1 VEEQEVAQEGDLG
14 AQADDAQP
22 VDALVGGQ
30 LLEGADQTLDALEE
44 QGDAQTV
51 LEEQEQQQGLKGFA
65 LKEQSLDGVAL
76 KEQQQGLKGFALKEQ
91 SLDGVALKEH
101 QQGLK
106 GFALKEQ
113 LSWETC
119 RIPEEQ
125 DHPPHPSWG

>member
-1 VEEQEVAQEGDLG
+1 MDLG

-76 KEQQQGLKGFALKEQ
+76 KEHQQGLKRFALKEQQQGLKG
-91 SLDGVALKEH
+91 VALE
-101 QQGLK
+101 
-106 GFALKEQ
+106 EQ

-119 RIPEEQ
+119 RIPEGQ

>member
-1 VEEQEVAQEGDLG
+1 MDLG

-76 KEQQQGLKGFALKEQ
+76 KEQQQGLKG
-91 SLDGVALKEH
+91 VALE
-101 QQGLK
+101 
-106 GFALKEQ
+106 EQ